1 MLLTELPGGEGKARS
16 RKSKPEASPVQS
28 TSVASLRAA
37 VENELVKR
45 IRALAGELHEQEIDA
60 DEYWTIATS
69 GHPLDRLDE
78 LVLKEP
84 RGRTFDA
91 LAAIGRLDLTVEAKL
106 VIWAADLP
114 FRSNLVDHARGR
126 VDYYTR

>member
-1 MLLTELPGGEGKARS
+1 M
-16 RKSKPEASPVQS
+16 
-28 TSVASLRAA
+28 
-37 VENELVKR
+37 KR
-45 IRALAGELHEQEIDA
+45 IRALASELHEQGIDA

-106 VIWAADLP
+106 VIWAVDLP
-114 FRSNLVDHARGR
+114 FRSTLVDHARGR